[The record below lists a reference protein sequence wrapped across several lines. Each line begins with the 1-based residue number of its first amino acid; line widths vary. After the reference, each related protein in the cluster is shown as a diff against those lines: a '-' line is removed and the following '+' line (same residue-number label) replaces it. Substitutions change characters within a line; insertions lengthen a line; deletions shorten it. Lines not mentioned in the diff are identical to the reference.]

1 MNRMVKHSSSRRSS
15 RTSPDTSAGRSIS
28 APAATASVLSRRGFI
43 TGSSVAAVSLAAPAG
58 GLMLGFFAPLA
69 ADPAQAQG
77 SLPPEINCWVVVQ
90 PDDTV
95 VIRIARS
102 EMGQGTLT
110 GLAQLVA
117 EELGCDWARV
127 TTEYPTPG
135 QNLARNRVWGNF
147 STGGS
152 RGIRESHEYVR
163 KGGAAARMM
172 LVQAAANGWGVPVA
186 DCTAAAGVI
195 SHPASGRRIRY
206 GQVAGAAAKLTPPTD
221 VVLKDPKDWTL
232 AGKPL
237 PRLDTAPKTTGAQ
250 VYGMDLKLPGLL
262 NAAIADC
269 PVVGG
274 KVRGFD
280 AASVLKLPGV
290 RAVVPVGDS
299 AVAVVAD
306 TWWRAKTALAALKI
320 DWDEGPNATL
330 NSAGIAAMLKAG
342 LDAPEAIVGAQ
353 AGQVKES
360 LAGAARTLEAV
371 YAYPYQNHATR
382 EVMNATA
389 KFTPAAAGQAARC
402 EVWTPTQNG
411 EAALAATAEA
421 AGLPPAQCEVYKIH
435 LGGGFGRRGA
445 TDWVRQAVAIAK
457 ALPGTPVKLIWS
469 REEDMQHG
477 FYHPVTQCK
486 LRAGLDAKGQL
497 TALHMRISGQSILAG
512 LFPQNMQN
520 GRDPVVFQGL
530 NLGGAEG
537 ALGYNIPNLLIDH
550 AMRNP
555 PVRPGF
561 WRGVNL
567 NHNAIY
573 LECFIDEIAHATQ
586 QDPLALRRQLLA
598 ASPKH
603 LAVLNAVAQR
613 AGWGS
618 PAAPINGQPVHR
630 GLAQIMGFGSYVAAC
645 AEVSVSAAG
654 ELTVHRIVAA
664 TDCGHAVNPQQIE
677 AQVEG
682 SFAYGLSAALFGE
695 ITVEAGRIQQSNFH
709 DYPAVLMAQMPKV
722 ETIVMPSGG
731 FWGGV
736 GEPTIAVAAPAVL
749 NAIFAATGQRIRT
762 LPIKQQSLKRA

>member
-1 MNRMVKHSSSRRSS
+1 MMNITAITTTTAAPQSASRRRFLVTSS
-15 RTSPDTSAGRSIS
+15 
-28 APAATASVLSRRGFI
+28 AA
-43 TGSSVAAVSLAAPAG
+43 AG
-58 GLMLGFFAPLA
+58 GLMLGFHVPMV
-69 ADPAQAQG
+69 QG
-77 SLPPEINCWVVVQ
+77 QSAVPEINVWVLIQPDETVVV
-90 PDDTV
+90 
-95 VIRIARS
+95 RIARS

-117 EELGCDWARV
+117 EELQCDWARV

-135 QNLARNRVWGNF
+135 QNLARARAWGNF

-152 RGIRESHEYVR
+152 RGIRESHDYVR

-172 LVQAAANGWGVPVA
+172 LVQAAADGWGVPAA
-186 DCTAAAGVI
+186 DCRADKGVI
-195 SHPASGRRIRY
+195 THAASARRTTY
-206 GQVAGAAAKLTPPTD
+206 GAMAPAAAKLKPPTD
-221 VVLKDPKDWTL
+221 IVLKDPKTWTI
-232 AGKPL
+232 AGQPL
-237 PRLDTAPKTTGAQ
+237 PRLDTVAKTTGAQ

-262 NAAIADC
+262 NAAIRDC
-269 PVVGG
+269 PIIGG
-274 KVRGFD
+274 KVKRFD
-280 AASVLKLPGV
+280 AAPVLLMPGV
-290 RAVVPVGDS
+290 KQVVPVGDS

-306 TWWRAKTALAALKI
+306 TWWRAKKAVDALLI
-320 DWDEGPNATL
+320 EWDEGPHAQL
-330 NSAGIAAMLKAG
+330 SSADVDALLKAG
-342 LDAPEAIVGAQ
+342 LDAPEGLVGSEVGRARD
-353 AGQVKES
+353 S

-371 YAYPYQNHATR
+371 YAYPYQNHACM

-389 KFTPAAAGQAARC
+389 KFTAAAAGQAARC

-421 AGLPPAQCEVYKIH
+421 SGLPVAQCEVYKIH

-445 TDWVRQAVAIAK
+445 TDWVRQAVAIAQ
-457 ALPGTPVKLIWS
+457 AMPGTPVKLIWS

-477 FYHPVTQCK
+477 FFHPTTQCK
-486 LRAGLDAKGQL
+486 LRAGLDAQGQL
-497 TALHMRISGQSILAG
+497 TALHMRISGQSILAT
-512 LFPQNMQN
+512 LLPQNLQS

-530 NLGGAEG
+530 NAGGAEG
-537 ALGYNIPNLLIDH
+537 ALGYAIPNLLIDH

-567 NHNAIY
+567 NQNAVY

-603 LAVLNAVAQR
+603 LAVLNACAQR
-613 AGWGS
+613 AGWGT
-618 PAAPINGQPVHR
+618 PAAPVNGQPVHR

-645 AEVSVSAAG
+645 AEVSVNPAG
-654 ELTVHRIVAA
+654 ELTIHRIVAA
-664 TDCGHAVNPQQIE
+664 TDCGHAVNPQQIA

-695 ITVEAGRIQQSNFH
+695 ITIAKGRVVQTNF
-709 DYPAVLMAQMPKV
+709 DRYPVLQMAQMPQV
-722 ETIVMPSGG
+722 ETLVMPSGG

-749 NAIFAATGQRIRT
+749 NAIFAATGQRIRS
-762 LPIKQQSLKRA
+762 LPIKNQSLKRA